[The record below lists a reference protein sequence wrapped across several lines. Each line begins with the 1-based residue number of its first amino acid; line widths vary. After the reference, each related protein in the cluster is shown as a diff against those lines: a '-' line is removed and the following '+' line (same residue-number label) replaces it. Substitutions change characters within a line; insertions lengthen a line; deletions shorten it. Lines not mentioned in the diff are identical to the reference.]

1 MKPRINS
8 FLALLVMTTGVYGA
22 AKTWDV
28 TQGDDAT
35 ITAGN
40 GIWLTN
46 GANWN
51 TGAGDSTWIAGD
63 TGTFQAENDLGNHA
77 ITVGGPVTTGQTVT
91 ALTFVNSGYT
101 LQAVTAQT
109 VTLGT
114 ANTDSSMTVAAGKT
128 ATIGDNL
135 TIRKGGT
142 AGVCGLFGGGTLNLG
157 SGNPTGGAV
166 LQNSGTS
173 TSFEMRN
180 GTTLDVKAG
189 GLLSCA
195 RSILVGSTVADT
207 NTQRLKISGG
217 TALLINTSA
226 VAANVVIGNNTTTGQ
241 TSTAIV
247 DITAGELNNQTS
259 DGGLRYGPA
268 TAGAGTNCTASV
280 NLDGGTMTLARISQG
295 TESGGGVITSTF
307 NFNGGTLKVLPGT
320 VNGAQFMTGL
330 DFAYVKSGGAIINTN
345 GVTGN
350 SGNAVIAQAL
360 LDGSGGGGL
369 TKEGSGTLTLTG
381 ANTYTG
387 PTIINGGKLAI
398 TAPYNAITTA
408 TVNNSGRLKVNSS
421 GVTPSSL
428 GTVSLNAGSGIE
440 LDFGSF
446 AAANQPALAIDTLN
460 ANADYAID
468 ISGTNIPGGGTT
480 ITLLT
485 YTSKTGTGT
494 PVIGN
499 LPLGVSLSGPPV
511 DTGSAI
517 QVTVTTGSPTTFTW
531 SKGDGDWDTSSL
543 NWNANAAAYAEP
555 ALVVFPNLAEPVDG
569 VNTVNLASNFS
580 PLSMSVSNNGDFDTN
595 AYAFTGPGAI
605 TGSAAINKTGSG
617 IARFAN
623 TGNSYAGT
631 LTINT
636 GAVIKE
642 VEDSTTG
649 NITVG
654 NDATFVLAAGITD
667 GSGQTVT
674 IAGTGHINTNYFYN
688 GSANQRGALQAHG
701 GNNTWDGDI
710 VLLGN
715 AGTVGSTRIGVQNGS
730 SLTLNGDISE
740 GVPGMSPYFRAG
752 DSSSDVITIA
762 GSCSWTGATR
772 IFSNGGIVA
781 ISGNDKLPTTVDLIV
796 GNSASATG
804 SPTFD
809 LAGFNQT
816 VAALGGTG
824 GSFPPIVMNSGGNQ
838 STLTLN
844 PTAPSSF
851 PGTIKDDVGL
861 VIGGTAPQT
870 LTGDNVHMGDT
881 TINAGG
887 NLIVG
892 DVGELRFYPAG
903 NGVTN
908 SVGGAGTLQY
918 DGTLRIDFGNAAYTA
933 GNSWTL
939 VNTASLSSVTFG
951 SSFAVIGS
959 DNPFTETALN
969 SGVWKL
975 VDGDLLLTFT
985 ESTGKLTLAN
995 NVADPFANWINTY
1008 FPGETNPAIVGKSA
1022 DPDGDGTNNLAEF
1035 ALNGTP
1041 NNGAKNGYGA
1051 IAIEDTDADTQKELT
1066 LTIAVR
1072 KSSGSPVF
1080 SGSPLSATVDGVKYT
1095 IEGSLD
1101 LLFPGS
1107 ASSEASPGTGPGG
1120 LPADYEYRRFRL
1132 DASEGL
1138 VGKGFLRVI
1147 TEPAP

>member
-1 MKPRINS
+1 MKPRINP
-8 FLALLVMTTGVYGA
+8 FLALLVLTTGVHGA

-28 TQGDDAT
+28 TQGDGAT

-40 GIWLTN
+40 GTWLTN
-46 GANWN
+46 GPNWN
-51 TGAGDSTWIAGD
+51 SGTGDSTWIAGD
-63 TGTFQAENDLGNHA
+63 TATFQADDDLGNHLV
-77 ITVGGPVTTGQTVT
+77 TVGGPVTTGQTMT

-101 LQAVTAQT
+101 LQAATPQT

-114 ANTDSSMTVAAGKT
+114 ANTDCSMTVVAGQA

-135 TIRKGGT
+135 TVRKGGT

-166 LQNSGTS
+166 LQFSGTS

-195 RSILVGSTVADT
+195 RSILIGSTVADT

-217 TALLINTSA
+217 NVLMINTAA

-241 TSTAIV
+241 TSTASV

-259 DGGLRYGPA
+259 DGGLRFGPA
-268 TAGAGTNCTASV
+268 TAGAATNCTASV
-280 NLDGGTMTLARISQG
+280 NLDGGTMMLGRVFQG
-295 TESGGGVITSTF
+295 GESGGGAITSTF

-320 VNGAQFMTGL
+320 VNGAQFMAGL

-345 GVTGN
+345 GVIGN
-350 SGNAVIAQAL
+350 GGNAVIAQAL
-360 LDGSGGGGL
+360 LDGGGGGL
-369 TKEGSGTLTLTG
+369 TKEGTGTLTLTG

-398 TAPYNAITTA
+398 TAPYNAITAA
-408 TVNNSGRLKVNSS
+408 TVNNSGRLKVNST
-421 GVTPSSL
+421 GTTPSSL

-440 LDFGSF
+440 FDLGSF
-446 AAANQPALAIDTLN
+446 NAANQPALAVATLN

-468 ISGTNIPGGGTT
+468 LSGTNIPGGGTT

-485 YTSKTGTGT
+485 YSNKTGTGK

-499 LPLGVSLSGPPV
+499 LPLGISLNGPPV

-517 QVTVTTGSPTTFTW
+517 QITVSTGSPPTYTW
-531 SKGDGDWDTSSL
+531 SRGDGDWDTSFL
-543 NWNANAAAYAEP
+543 NWNADAAAYSEP
-555 ALVVFPNLAEPVDG
+555 ALVVFPNLTEPSDG
-569 VNTVNLASNFS
+569 VNTVYLPSDLS
-580 PLSMSVSNNGDFDTN
+580 PLSMSVSNNGDYDTN
-595 AYAFTGPGAI
+595 AYVFTGPGAI
-605 TGSAAINKTGSG
+605 TGSVAINKTGTG
-617 IARFAN
+617 IAKFSN
-623 TGNSYAGT
+623 TGNSYAGA
-631 LTINT
+631 LTINA

-642 VEDSTTG
+642 VEDNTTG
-649 NITVG
+649 NITVA
-654 NDATFVLAAGITD
+654 NDATFVLAGGITD

-674 IAGTGHINTNYFYN
+674 IAGTGHISTGYFYS
-688 GSANQRGALQAHG
+688 GSANQRGALQSHG
-701 GNNTWDGDI
+701 GINTWEGDI
-710 VLLGN
+710 VLSGT
-715 AGTVGSTRIGVQNGS
+715 AGTVGTTRIGVQNGS
-730 SLTLNGDISE
+730 SLTLTGNISE
-740 GVPGMSPYFRAG
+740 GVAGMSPYFRAG
-752 DSSSDVITIA
+752 DSSSDGITIA
-762 GSCSWTGATR
+762 GTCTWTGPTR

-796 GNSASATG
+796 GNSAGATG

-824 GSFPPIVMNSGGNQ
+824 GAFPPTVMNSGGNP

-844 PTAPSSF
+844 PTAPGSF
-851 PGTIKDDVGL
+851 PGIIRDDVAL
-861 VIGGTAPQT
+861 VIGGSAPQT
-870 LTGDNVHMGDT
+870 LTGDNFHSGDT
-881 TINAGG
+881 TINPGG
-887 NLIVG
+887 KLIVG
-892 DVGELRFYPAG
+892 DVGELRFYPG
-903 NGVTN
+903 NNGVTN

-918 DGTLRIDFGNAAYTA
+918 DGTLRIDLGSAAFTA

-951 SSFAVIGS
+951 SSFTVIGS
-959 DNPFTETALN
+959 DSAFTETALN

-975 VDGDLLLTFT
+975 VEGEFVWTFT

-995 NVADPFANWINTY
+995 DVADPFAGWISTY
-1008 FPGETNPAIVGKSA
+1008 FPGETSPAIVGKSA
-1022 DPDGDGTNNLAEF
+1022 DPDGDGANNLAEF
-1035 ALNGTP
+1035 ALNGMPDDGT
-1041 NNGAKNGYGA
+1041 KNGYRA

-1072 KSSGSPVF
+1072 KSGGSPVF

-1095 IEGSLD
+1095 IQGSLD
-1101 LLFPGS
+1101 LVFPGS
-1107 ASSEASPGTGPGG
+1107 AVSEASPATGPGG
-1120 LPADYEYRRFRL
+1120 IPADYEYRRFRL

-1138 VGKGFLRVI
+1138 VGKGFLRVV